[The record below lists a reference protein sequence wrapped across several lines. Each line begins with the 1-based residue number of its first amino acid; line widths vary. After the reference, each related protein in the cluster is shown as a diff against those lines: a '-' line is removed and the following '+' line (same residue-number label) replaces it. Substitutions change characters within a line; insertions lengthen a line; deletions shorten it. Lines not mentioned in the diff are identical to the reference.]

1 MNNNILSPFV
11 KTEDSVQFYVNGR
24 VFELNSSSNE
34 LKELEQK
41 EVNKSLIPSVQA
53 FENFQFSESKVVW
66 YHEGAKFT
74 YNIQENKFYWGQTEV
89 LLAEEVGQTFSK
101 HVLAAGAVRYENK
114 PLADL
119 FESLPSLVEN
129 YIVLDF
135 AAGFEGNNVTVDLF
149 KVDEKVYVSRY
160 NNETKLSK
168 FFVAE
173 NGNQAVKY
181 VKDQTGQDA
190 LDFLKEMVD
199 GELAKEAEIAGEVKQ
214 YESMIAFLKDQRN
227 LLADA
232 DKSIEEIK
240 EADTLINQEI
250 KTWEDK
256 IAELKA

>member
-11 KTEDSVQFYVNGR
+11 KTEDNVQFYVNGR
-24 VFELNSSSNE
+24 VFELNSSNE

-53 FENFQFSESKVVW
+53 FENFQFSESKIVW

-74 YNIQENKFYWGQTEV
+74 YNIQENKFFWGGTEV
-89 LLAEEVGQTFSK
+89 LISEEQTFSK
-101 HVLAAGAVRYENK
+101 HVMAAGAVRYEYR
-114 PLADL
+114 PLAEL

-129 YIVLDF
+129 FMLLDF

-160 NNETKLSK
+160 NNDTKLSK

-173 NGNQAVKY
+173 NGNKAVEY

-199 GELAKEAEIAGEVKQ
+199 GELAKEAEIADEVKQ
-214 YESMIAFLKDQRN
+214 YESMITFLKDKRN

-240 EADTLINQEI
+240 EADTLISQEI
-250 KTWEDK
+250 KSWEDK

>member
-11 KTEDSVQFYVNGR
+11 KIEDNVQFYVNGR
-24 VFELNSSSNE
+24 VFELNSSNE

-74 YNIQENKFYWGQTEV
+74 YNIKENKFFWGETEV
-89 LLAEEVGQTFSK
+89 LLSEEQSFSK
-101 HVLAAGAVRYENK
+101 HVMAAGAVRYAHKN
-114 PLADL
+114 LA
-119 FESLPSLVEN
+119 ER

-135 AAGFEGNNVTVDLF
+135 AAGFEGNNITVDLF

-160 NNETKLSK
+160 NNDTKLSK

-173 NGNQAVKY
+173 NGNKAVEY
-181 VKDQTGQDA
+181 VKDQTGESA

-199 GELAKEAEIAGEVKQ
+199 GELSKEAEIAGELKQ
-214 YESMIAFLKDQRN
+214 YESMISFLKDQRN

-232 DKSIEEIK
+232 DKSVEEIK

>member
-11 KTEDSVQFYVNGR
+11 KIEDNVQFYVNGR
-24 VFELNSSSNE
+24 VFELNSSNE

-74 YNIQENKFYWGQTEV
+74 YNIQENKFFWGETEV
-89 LLAEEVGQTFSK
+89 LLSEEQTFSK
-101 HVLAAGAVRYENK
+101 HVMAAGAVRYEHA
-114 PLADL
+114 PLAKL
-119 FESLPSLVEN
+119 FESLPSLIEN

-135 AAGFEGNNVTVDLF
+135 AAGFEGNNITVDLF

-160 NNETKLSK
+160 NNDTKLSK

-173 NGNQAVKY
+173 NGNEAVEY
-181 VKDQTGQDA
+181 VKDQTGESA
-190 LDFLKEMVD
+190 LDFLKEMVE
-199 GELAKEAEIAGEVKQ
+199 GELAKEAEIADEVKQ

-256 IAELKA
+256 ITELKA

>member
-11 KTEDSVQFYVNGR
+11 KIEDNVQFYVNGR
-24 VFELNSSSNE
+24 VFELNSSNE

-74 YNIQENKFYWGQTEV
+74 YNIQENKFFWGETEV
-89 LLAEEVGQTFSK
+89 LLSEEQTFSK
-101 HVLAAGAVRYENK
+101 HVMAAGAVRYEHA
-114 PLADL
+114 PLAEL
-119 FESLPSLVEN
+119 FESLPSLIEN

-135 AAGFEGNNVTVDLF
+135 AAGFEGNNITVDLF

-160 NNETKLSK
+160 NNDTKLSK

-173 NGNQAVKY
+173 NGNEAVEY
-181 VKDQTGQDA
+181 VKDQTGESA
-190 LDFLKEMVD
+190 LDFLKEMVE
-199 GELAKEAEIAGEVKQ
+199 GELAKEAEIADEVKQ
-214 YESMIAFLKDQRN
+214 YESMITFLKDQRN

-232 DKSIEEIK
+232 DKSVEEIK